1 MTDRETKDHPLLHSN
16 KVFPF
21 LLYLCLLVIL
31 TLIVLNAYKTSL
43 EHIQAGR
50 ELTVITRTAPTTYY
64 EGVEGKTGFEYDLA
78 KLFAQ
83 YLDTELKIVVP
94 DSFSSI
100 LPMVNGGQADFAAA
114 GLTVTEA
121 RKDLVRFGP
130 PYQKVRQQLIYKP
143 GKKSPPKGVADIVG
157 ARIEIVAGTSF
168 EERLI
173 ELRAEYPGLSWQSN
187 RSWTPISYC

>member
-1 MTDRETKDHPLLHSN
+1 MTDREAKDHPLLHSN

-31 TLIVLNAYKTSL
+31 TLFMLNAYKTSL

-64 EGVEGKTGFEYDLA
+64 EGIEGKTGFEYDLA
-78 KLFAQ
+78 RLFAE

-100 LPMVNGGQADFAAA
+100 LPMVNGGQGDFAAA
-114 GLTVTEA
+114 GLTITEA
-121 RKDLVRFGP
+121 RKEIVRFGP
-130 PYQKVRQQLIYKP
+130 PYQKVRQQVIYKP
-143 GKKSPPKGVADIVG
+143 G
-157 ARIEIVAGTSF
+157 
-168 EERLI
+168 
-173 ELRAEYPGLSWQSN
+173 
-187 RSWTPISYC
+187 